1 MVPPDAAC
9 WLNAFLFH
17 VRGLSPVPAWT
28 VKGLER
34 WGVILLSHG

>member
-9 WLNAFLFH
+9 RLNAFIFH

-28 VKGLER
+28 VTALVR
-34 WGVILLSHG
+34 WGVILLSND